1 MVESLGGQ
9 IVQCNF
15 IMKLDFLDGAKKLEP
30 HPIYAAVSY

>member
-15 IMKLDFLDGAKKLEP
+15 IMKLDFLEGFKKIESY
-30 HPIYAAVSY
+30 PIYAAISY